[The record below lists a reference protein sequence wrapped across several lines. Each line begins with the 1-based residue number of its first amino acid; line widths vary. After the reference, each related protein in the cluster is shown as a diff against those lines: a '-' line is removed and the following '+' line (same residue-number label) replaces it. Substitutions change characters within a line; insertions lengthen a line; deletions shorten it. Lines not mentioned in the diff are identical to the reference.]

1 MAVASVTTN
10 IVIKGQD
17 DASAAINKASQSAK
31 GLTGS
36 LQAVQSKA
44 QGLTGSLR
52 SMVSGDVLGGL
63 NNLKGSLGGGPGLAG
78 QAALAAAGIAGV
90 GVALGAAAVKV
101 TEWSIEIERLRAQM
115 RFAFKG
121 GEQEAL
127 AFAEAVGGV
136 GVESVVKLQT
146 TLKAAGVDG
155 KVTVQ
160 QLQQIA
166 NAATAMGKT
175 GDDAL
180 SAFADAIRSGSTEAL
195 KQVGVFVNSELAL
208 KSYALTLGM
217 ASAEGLTQAQKSQA
231 VLNAVMREVPGI
243 AQAGTDTY
251 ARQDAA
257 LATLSNSTKRFGL
270 ELSAVVA
277 GPAIEIV
284 ESINRISAAMD
295 RSAVSVNT
303 ALRVMSS
310 PITAVLKSVNEAL
323 KAVASLATAADRVFA
338 AIKTKDPRQIMGAL
352 SEAQNEVGNAAKHA
366 ADALVLGLPGIGAAV
381 VSYEAVSGAMGK
393 TAEKAKAT
401 ATALE
406 VQGGATTDFTV
417 VMQQAAAAA
426 GKFADAQVKV
436 AAKTEAAR
444 KAAQAAAA
452 RAAAQAKARRALI
465 ASQDAEFMAGLAGPD
480 TRGNDLARQEVEA
493 VRSRAA
499 AMEEYRDR
507 VMGVHQELATDPA
520 VAAQIEQTRIR
531 LDLQRQIAEVSE
543 RYAMDEQLRQQ
554 AVAAVTIEANAKMA
568 ESAKRLAEVEA
579 AAAARRTDQA
589 FGVAAAV
596 AQGLGMIEGAERAQA
611 GVQALIETARSIQ
624 SFAMY
629 DFAAGAQHALAAVAF
644 AKAALTAPPA
654 TGAGAA
660 TSRQIQEPAQ
670 RAQSAGV
677 TNIVLNGVYATKAQV
692 GAALGAALGAAK
704 PTGMLPA

>member
-17 DASAAINKASQSAK
+17 DASAAINKASASAK

-36 LQAVQSKA
+36 LQAVQSRA

-63 NNLKGSLGGGPGLAG
+63 SNLKGSLGGGPGLAG

-90 GVALGAAAVKV
+90 GVALGAAAYK
-101 TEWSIEIERLRAQM
+101 TTQWSIEIERLRAQM
-115 RFAFKG
+115 NFAFAG
-121 GEQEAL
+121 GADE
-127 AFAEAVGGV
+127 AFAFADAIGGV

-146 TLKAAGVDG
+146 TLKASGVTA
-155 KVTVQ
+155 KVTVE
-160 QLQQIA
+160 QLQAIT

-180 SAFADAIRSGSTEAL
+180 SAFADAVRSGSADAL
-195 KQVGVFVNSELAL
+195 KQVGVFVNGEVAI
-208 KSYALTLGM
+208 KQYAESLGL
-217 ASAEGLTQAQKSQA
+217 SAERLSAAQRSQA
-231 VLNAVMREVPGI
+231 VLNATLNQVPGL

-251 ARQDAA
+251 AQQDKA
-257 LATLSNSTKRFGL
+257 LSNLSNAWEKL
-270 ELSAVVA
+270 KLKISELVA
-277 GPAIEIV
+277 GPALSIVKSLTEIV
-284 ESINRISAAMD
+284 DGFRNLE
-295 RSAVSVNT
+295 
-303 ALRVMSS
+303 RVGTVA
-310 PITAVLKSVNEAL
+310 IEAL
-323 KAVASLATAADRVFA
+323 KSPLKGLQSGFERAARAALLLKRGDFAEAAIAGAEAVAKIGT
-338 AIKTKDPRQIMGAL
+338 
-352 SEAQNEVGNAAKHA
+352 
-366 ADALVLGLPGIGAAV
+366 LGLAQALDEAGGAFYRFDERARK
-381 VSYEAVSGAMGK
+381 S
-393 TAEKAKAT
+393 

-406 VQGGATTDFTV
+406 TTGEATSGLAYAFNEMSRAAQEGTKWAKEAGE
-417 VMQQAAAAA
+417 AAAKA
-426 GKFADAQVKV
+426 
-436 AAKTEAAR
+436 AAKRAT
-444 KAAQAAAA
+444 AA
-452 RAAAQAKARRALI
+452 RAAAAEAKRLRDLVNTQGA
-465 ASQDAEFMAGLAGPD
+465 DFMTGLTAD
-480 TRGNDLARQEVEA
+480 QEADQQRKIELQRQETDA
-493 VRSRAA
+493 IKARAA
-499 AMEEYRDR
+499 AFAEFQDR

-520 VAAQIEQTRIR
+520 VAAQIEQTRIQ

-554 AVAAVTIEANAKMA
+554 AVAAVTIEANAKIA

-579 AAAARRTDQA
+579 AAAAKRTDQA

-596 AQGLGMIEGAERAQA
+596 VQGLGMIEGAERAQA

-654 TGAGAA
+654 TGAGVA

-670 RAQSAGV
+670 RAQSAGT